1 MTPSVLL
8 CEDAVYEILGS
19 VKIFN
24 LAGIAIGCQKFSK
37 MHTHGKEIKRESFS
51 VQGEKYGN

>member
-24 LAGIAIGCQKFSK
+24 LTGIAIGCQKFSK
-37 MHTHGKEIKRESFS
+37 MHTHGSDIQYLFMM
-51 VQGEKYGN
+51 QT